1 MLPAHP
7 PLTAATSALWCSRRC
22 LRIGQSQGSAGFSGP
37 QRLAR
42 ALLAGA
48 QQHAHVCACWL
59 PRLTGDAVGWLV
71 PEVHTQDHN
80 DRHISDVDTPRPD
93 GERPPPQPPAAGS
106 SASGAPASDTWG
118 GHSGAGTC
126 RPSCLLQPPQPA
138 RVHAIKR
145 VSHTHMNSVHQWL
158 CFPPNSPFLC
168 CASCCSS
175 TPSAAAAAADGRTVG
190 HLESLGVCRQGRPTV
205 CAISALQK
213 AGRWAGHVGWPLG
226 HPTWQQGADPRWQRQ
241 LAAAARRH
249 PRRACPQTAAARR
262 SPPPACP
269 LCCLSVCK
277 ALNVLLRRCCSPP
290 ASLILSC
297 CVSAPRVSCRCH
309 KRVGRAGKWTCVR
322 SDMTLSPN

>member
-213 AGRWAGHVGWPLG
+213 AGGGLGMWVGHSGTQLGSKGQIRGGSGNWRRRRGATRAERAHTRLQRAAHPLP
-226 HPTWQQGADPRWQRQ
+226 HAPC
-241 LAAAARRH
+241 AA
-249 PRRACPQTAAARR
+249 
-262 SPPPACP
+262 
-269 LCCLSVCK
+269 
-277 ALNVLLRRCCSPP
+277 
-290 ASLILSC
+290 
-297 CVSAPRVSCRCH
+297 
-309 KRVGRAGKWTCVR
+309 
-322 SDMTLSPN
+322 